1 MTNQYTVQRGQPIDH
16 VRRRLLKLTLCAGF
30 TFLVPIRGL
39 ASIPD
44 FSAQERS
51 LSLYDPT
58 TREALSTVYWINGQY
73 IPDALAE
80 ISHIMRDHR
89 TNEVKP
95 IHRGLLNVMYTI
107 KRKLDCD
114 TPFHV
119 ISGYRCRKTN
129 ELLRRK
135 GRKAARNSFH
145 LTGEAAD
152 LRLPACRLSA
162 LRTAALEIK
171 GGGVGYNPS
180 ENFVHIDVGP
190 IRYWSYKSKKK

>member
-1 MTNQYTVQRGQPIDH
+1 
-16 VRRRLLKLTLCAGF
+16 
-30 TFLVPIRGL
+30 
-39 ASIPD
+39 
-44 FSAQERS
+44 
-51 LSLYDPT
+51 
-58 TREALSTVYWINGQY
+58 
-73 IPDALAE
+73 
-80 ISHIMRDHR
+80 MRDHR

-95 IHRGLLNVMYTI
+95 INKGLLNVMYNI

-114 TPFHV
+114 NPFHV

-145 LTGEAAD
+145 LTGEAVD
-152 LRLPACRLSA
+152 IRLPDCRLSA
-162 LRTAALEIK
+162 LKAAALEIK

-190 IRYWSYKSKKK
+190 IRSWSYKSKK